1 MKKNADDHLEAL
13 GANQALTPKMIDEL
27 DTHGFTIIHNVIDQD
42 WLAEMRRNFDALVEK
57 EGDQLAIEHHQEE
70 TVTRVANLINKGTV
84 WEKVW
89 AHPLVLAACRHIFD
103 GEFKISSLN
112 GREAHADGGMQPL
125 HADWKKPRPDFPKVH
140 LVNSIWAIDDLRK
153 DNGAPRIIPGT
164 HMRAE
169 LPEEVLDD
177 LEKPHP
183 QEVILECPAG
193 SIMIFNAHTW
203 HGGTINYAGTRRRVL
218 HGLYID
224 RADDAQQ
231 DQQRWLT
238 DHTAS
243 RLTPAQKWL
252 LDVD

>member
-1 MKKNADDHLEAL
+1 MTNTNQQFLQAL
-13 GANQALTPKMIDEL
+13 GADMELSEQMKHEL
-27 DTHGFTIIHNVIDQD
+27 DTQGFTIIHNMVDPD
-42 WLAEMRRNFDALVEK
+42 WLSEMRRLFDMLVER

-70 TVTRVANLINKGTV
+70 SVTRIANLINKGTA

-89 AHPLVLAACRHIFD
+89 SHPLVLSACRHIFN

-112 GREAHADGGMQPL
+112 AREAHPDGGHQPL

-140 LVNSIWAIDDLRK
+140 LVNSIWAIDDLTR

-164 HMRAE
+164 HLHAE

-177 LEKPHP
+177 VDAAHP
-183 QEVILECPAG
+183 DEVYLECPAG
-193 SIMIFNAHTW
+193 SVMIFNAHTW

-224 RADDAQQ
+224 RMDTAQQ
-231 DQQRWLT
+231 DQQKWIT
-238 DHTAS
+238 EHTAA

-252 LDVD
+252 LDVK